1 MIKPFEQETIIV
13 DCPHFNDCSAPLCPL
28 QNIDAYIW
36 YPDEEICHSKKF
48 QNLPWLKRQR
58 GVVRI
63 KADKDKY
70 FSVRMLQALKQVRRG
85 IEGINPDQPL
95 EQANKAEEKWVREH
109 QKTRRIIAN
118 ENHKVG

>member
-1 MIKPFEQETIIV
+1 MKKTVYEQETLV
-13 DCPHFNDCSAPLCPL
+13 DCPHFDDCSAPLCPL
-28 QNIDAYIW
+28 QPVDGGIW
-36 YPDEEICHSKKF
+36 YPNEEICRSRKF
-48 QNLPWLKRQR
+48 QSLPWIKKQKA
-58 GVVRI
+58 VVKI
-63 KADKDKY
+63 KAPDDKY
-70 FSVRMLQALKQVRRG
+70 FTVKMLQALKQVRRG